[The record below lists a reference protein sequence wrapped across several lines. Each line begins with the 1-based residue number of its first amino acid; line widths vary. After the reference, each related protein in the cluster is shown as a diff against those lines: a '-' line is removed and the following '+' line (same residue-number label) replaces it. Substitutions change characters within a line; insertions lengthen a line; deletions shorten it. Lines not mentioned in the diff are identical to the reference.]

1 MGVCRGC
8 PPSEEEVPNRAHSRG
23 LHCKQG
29 LLRAADE
36 RWTEKLPRMQRLKRG
51 FRKLAVVI
59 FVFSVDAAA
68 EPVPARIEVNVVLE
82 KQNLPAAAAADNLRK
97 LLAYR

>member
-1 MGVCRGC
+1 
-8 PPSEEEVPNRAHSRG
+8 
-23 LHCKQG
+23 
-29 LLRAADE
+29 
-36 RWTEKLPRMQRLKRG
+36 
-51 FRKLAVVI
+51 VI

>member
-1 MGVCRGC
+1 
-8 PPSEEEVPNRAHSRG
+8 
-23 LHCKQG
+23 
-29 LLRAADE
+29 
-36 RWTEKLPRMQRLKRG
+36 MQRLKRG

-82 KQNLPAAAAADNLRK
+82 KQNLPAAAADNLRK